1 MLEHLDQEELEVP
14 HLMER
19 VVQED
24 KTPEA
29 VVEEWQLVLVL
40 VVLVVLVLSSSHI
53 QPDKYLKT

>member
-1 MLEHLDQEELEVP
+1 MLEEMVNTLVRVP

-29 VVEEWQLVLVL
+29 VVEEWQLVLVSAAL
-40 VVLVVLVLSSSHI
+40 VVPVLLSSLI

>member
-1 MLEHLDQEELEVP
+1 MLDLMVNTLLEVP

-40 VVLVVLVLSSSHI
+40 VVLVVLVLSSSHT